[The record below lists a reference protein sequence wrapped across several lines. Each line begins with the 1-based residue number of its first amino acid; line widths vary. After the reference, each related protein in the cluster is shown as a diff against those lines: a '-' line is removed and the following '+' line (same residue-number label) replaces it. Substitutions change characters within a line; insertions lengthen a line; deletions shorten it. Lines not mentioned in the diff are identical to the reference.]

1 MAEKKTS
8 FEDALRKLEE
18 ISENLKSENIS
29 LEEAMKSYEEG
40 VKYYKECNEILE
52 KPARK
57 SKL

>member
-40 VKYYKECNEILE
+40 VKIL
-52 KPARK
+52 
-57 SKL
+57 

>member
-29 LEEAMKSYEEG
+29 LEEAMKN
-40 VKYYKECNEILE
+40 VMKYWK